1 MRHIVDILIEE
12 RATKLMKN
20 PRIWSFVQSRLYP
33 YLKYQE
39 AKELIDQVT
48 PMGGRDIFDH
58 LGKLL
63 NLNLKA
69 TGLKNI

>member
-20 PRIWSFVQSRLYP
+20 RCVWAFVQTRLYP

-39 AKELIDQVT
+39 AKELIDHVT
-48 PMGGRDIFDH
+48 PLEGKEIFDH
-58 LGKLL
+58 LG
-63 NLNLKA
+63 
-69 TGLKNI
+69 

>member
-39 AKELIDQVT
+39 AKELIDTDRGV
-48 PMGGRDIFDH
+48 GGF
-58 LGKLL
+58 GS
-63 NLNLKA
+63 
-69 TGLKNI
+69 TGLGA